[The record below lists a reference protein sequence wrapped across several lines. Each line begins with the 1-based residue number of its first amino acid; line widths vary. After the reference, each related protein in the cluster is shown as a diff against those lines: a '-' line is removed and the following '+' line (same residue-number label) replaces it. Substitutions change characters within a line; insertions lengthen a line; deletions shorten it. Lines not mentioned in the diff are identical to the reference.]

1 MQCEVWFEDIHRYS
15 EWYSHLQGS
24 RRTMQHS
31 GWGNSP
37 CPKLC
42 HSQLSGPWSIT
53 MRLVPAALTSINA
66 ASMANLPMAKSFDPL
81 LRLNWRSASSF
92 DTNLSLCVA
101 ASIAKRPWAFMAARL
116 DLKSF
121 TSPSAEGQASTKS
134 TPTRTQS
141 SRFLKH
147 VEASTMLPAHT

>member
-1 MQCEVWFEDIHRYS
+1 MWSLIWRYS
-15 EWYSHLQGS
+15 EWSHLQGS

-53 MRLVPAALTSINA
+53 MRGVLAVLTSVTA
-66 ASMANLPMAKSFDPL
+66 ASMANLPMTKSFDPL
-81 LRLNWRSASSF
+81 LRLNWRSASSC
-92 DTNLSLCVA
+92 DRKLSLCVA
-101 ASIAKRPWAFMAARL
+101 ASIAKRPWAFMAARF

-121 TSPSAEGQASTKS
+121 TSLSAEGQASAKS
-134 TPTRTQS
+134 TSVRTQS

-147 VEASTMLPAHT
+147 VEASAMLLAHT